1 MNVFHHVLAFRISG
15 WRRKGRKQG
24 QSWSIN
30 LRTTLLQLIFQS
42 ESEMQGFHAY
52 NCLFLFELSWDFQKL
67 WQECHTRSW
76 QIVSDFLKQN
86 LTLFVG
92 KTSDGESTIL
102 PQSRAWL
109 KDMSIE
115 VGNSQDDHQIVLLL
129 NCPSIGVLSAARLS
143 FILTYISN
151 ILSDFPLNSVCFL
164 IHPNRAGHQD
174 GRQGYLCDT
183 K

>member
-1 MNVFHHVLAFRISG
+1 MNVFYHVLAFCIHTIQHKASQG
-15 WRRKGRKQG
+15 GEGR
-24 QSWSIN
+24 
-30 LRTTLLQLIFQS
+30 S
-42 ESEMQGFHAY
+42 ESKDKTCPSAWGPPCCSKGFMHTIF
-52 NCLFLFELSWDFQKL
+52 CFFFELSWDFRKL

-115 VGNSQDDHQIVLLL
+115 VGNSHDDHQIVLLL

-174 GRQGYLCDT
+174 GRQGYLCVT